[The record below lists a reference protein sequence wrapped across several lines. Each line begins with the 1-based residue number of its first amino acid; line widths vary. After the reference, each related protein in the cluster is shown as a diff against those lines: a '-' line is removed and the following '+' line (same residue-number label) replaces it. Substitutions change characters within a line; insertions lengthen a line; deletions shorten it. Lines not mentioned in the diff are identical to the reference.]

1 MTGVIVDASATLA
14 WLFEEGAYAE
24 RFDLMLGQ
32 SRLIA
37 PSLWRLEVTNAVLV
51 KERRKQITPNQGARF
66 LKVLDALEIE
76 FAPLSTTGGIEP
88 LAQLARA
95 HQLSSYDAV
104 YLDLALARGLPLYT
118 LDKNLY
124 QAAQRAGVELA

>member
-1 MTGVIVDASATLA
+1 MTGVIIDASATLA
-14 WLFEEGAYAE
+14 WLFEEGTHAE
-24 RFDLMLGQ
+24 RFDSMLGKL
-32 SRLIA
+32 RLVA

-51 KERRKQITPNQGARF
+51 KERRQQITPQQGARY
-66 LKVLDALEIE
+66 LKILEALEVE
-76 FAPLSTTGGIEP
+76 YVPLSIAVGMEP

-104 YLDLALARGLPLYT
+104 YLDLALVRGLPLWT
-118 LDKNLY
+118 LDKNLR